1 MTLCRNAAMALM
13 LALGAKAASA
23 ADETIRIGGIFSLTG
38 PAAAFA
44 LPTRDSV
51 QLILDDMN
59 TKGGIN
65 GRKVEMFLCD
75 DKTNPTETARC
86 ASDLIRQDNVV
97 AIIGSST
104 GTGTLAMLPSAARAE
119 VPILSPVSTIALT
132 DPTNKNF
139 KWVFR
144 TSLNDKFMLN
154 GMLDRL
160 VFEPGYKRIA
170 MLYSEDIYGQAGL
183 KIATER
189 AGEHGAEIVGAVSA
203 ASTALDLTP
212 AATKLRGTDPDVVI
226 LQAWSPAMGAAFMR
240 AARQVGLNVPIV
252 ASASLGQKSFL
263 DAAGDAANGIQLVSL
278 SSWDEPTAKQEELGK
293 LIDAAGKKRTG
304 FGDFLGSSSM
314 IILAQAIGKVDGEVT
329 GAKIRDA
336 METICDFGDTYMNE
350 KVCYS
355 ADNHEGLNGDGLV
368 RFEARDGKFMKVN

>member
-104 GTGTLAMLPSAARAE
+104 GTGTLAMLPSAA
-119 VPILSPVSTIALT
+119 V
-132 DPTNKNF
+132 
-139 KWVFR
+139 
-144 TSLNDKFMLN
+144 
-154 GMLDRL
+154 
-160 VFEPGYKRIA
+160 
-170 MLYSEDIYGQAGL
+170 
-183 KIATER
+183 
-189 AGEHGAEIVGAVSA
+189 
-203 ASTALDLTP
+203 
-212 AATKLRGTDPDVVI
+212 
-226 LQAWSPAMGAAFMR
+226 
-240 AARQVGLNVPIV
+240 
-252 ASASLGQKSFL
+252 
-263 DAAGDAANGIQLVSL
+263 
-278 SSWDEPTAKQEELGK
+278 
-293 LIDAAGKKRTG
+293 
-304 FGDFLGSSSM
+304 GSSSGE
-314 IILAQAIGKVDGEVT
+314 IGVS
-329 GAKIRDA
+329 A
-336 METICDFGDTYMNE
+336 MLCR
-350 KVCYS
+350 V
-355 ADNHEGLNGDGLV
+355 
-368 RFEARDGKFMKVN
+368 ARASPSNS